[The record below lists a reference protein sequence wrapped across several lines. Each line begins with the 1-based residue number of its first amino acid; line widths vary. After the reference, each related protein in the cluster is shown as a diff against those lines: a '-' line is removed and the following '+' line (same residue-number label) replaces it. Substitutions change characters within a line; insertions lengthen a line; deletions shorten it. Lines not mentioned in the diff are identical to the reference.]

1 MYAGLLQ
8 EEPAEMHLGVNM
20 SYREGQPMPLAG
32 EGQTLAL
39 LDLGDHPENPFSEHI
54 KVDREPWVT
63 TQVNQFLNSKVH
75 N

>member
-1 MYAGLLQ
+1 
-8 EEPAEMHLGVNM
+8 MHLVVNM

-63 TQVNQFLNSKVH
+63 TGE
-75 N
+75 